1 MEHVVF
7 YALKKKKEPKNAGIA
22 NYPKEAIKRVDR
34 PAVEQTS

>member
-7 YALKKKKEPKNAGIA
+7 YALKKKRSKNAGIA